1 MFNQLLVSAGEETAG
16 AFDSIG
22 EAINVTEILEYAG
35 ELLGQVWPL
44 LALAIGIP
52 LAFYVARRVKGI
64 ITG

>member
-1 MFNQLLVSAGEETAG
+1 MFNQLLVSAEEAAG
-16 AFDSIG
+16 SFDAIG

-52 LAFYVARRVKGI
+52 LAFYVARRVKGV

>member
-1 MFNQLLVSAGEETAG
+1 MFNQLLVSAEETAG
-16 AFDSIG
+16 AFDAIG
-22 EAINVTEILEYAG
+22 EAINVPEILDYAG

>member
-1 MFNQLLVSAGEETAG
+1 MFNQLLVSAETGG
-16 AFDSIG
+16 AFDAIG
-22 EAINVTEILEYAG
+22 EAINVPEILDYAG